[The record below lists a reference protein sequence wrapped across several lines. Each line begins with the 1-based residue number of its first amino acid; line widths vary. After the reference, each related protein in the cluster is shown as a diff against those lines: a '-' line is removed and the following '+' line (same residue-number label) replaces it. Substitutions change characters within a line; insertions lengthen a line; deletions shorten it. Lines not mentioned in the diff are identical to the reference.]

1 MQIDLVRAMPPS
13 KRIAM
18 ACEMYMAARE
28 LILRSMSRT
37 SLSKTEKVAEL
48 YRRLYGEELP
58 DDFFDQTN
66 AAE

>member
-18 ACEMYMAARE
+18 ACEMYMAMRE

-37 SLSKTEKVAEL
+37 SLSKKDRAFPPIV
-48 YRRLYGEELP
+48 RRGI
-58 DDFFDQTN
+58 TR
-66 AAE
+66 